1 MRVLISVFLT
11 LALGAPV
18 ALAIPAAQPGLLVSS
33 PAAGVVRLVAKR
45 AKAKAAP
52 KPAAKAKAR
61 KAKRGKPDLGG
72 IHPLVGSGDY

>member
-1 MRVLISVFLT
+1 MRVFIAVFLT

-18 ALAIPAAQPGLLVSS
+18 ALAIPAARPGSLALA
-33 PAAGVVRLVAKR
+33 PAAGSVTLVAKR
-45 AKAKAAP
+45 A
-52 KPAAKAKAR
+52 